1 MNSNHDERNEMEL
14 NAEQRLQ
21 ALVCAYV
28 LGEASDAERAE
39 VEGALARSPELRELK
54 ARFEATA
61 PLVAGALKERAG
73 EALSP
78 DSKGALDAAVAR
90 RARPTF
96 FAQPIVR
103 LAAGV
108 AVAAGAWAL
117 YQNSQAGPVE
127 SLNGD
132 EVATAALERDARTPA
147 ETTFAEPELA
157 APNATPAD
165 KQKARG
171 TRERAAGEE
180 LKVDASAGLPAVGA
194 APSDPAAGGAGATRG
209 EPKGAPSQKPGADTT
224 QGFVGTISATGAPGE
239 TLGGLAQASPGA
251 PKNEVAPTEGK
262 SGAYGGGEVFGGDFD
277 VDAAQAAQVD
287 VLSVGATTGA
297 APGQPKAGAPA
308 TRASGA
314 DEFFL
319 GRSGGAGGGAGSGG
333 SVAGAPSSG
342 GRFGSRGAD
351 ARPAAPGSPAG
362 PARGQAAG
370 APSSPGPG
378 GGASA
383 PGSTKLAGEKLVE
396 LGYGSADTSGG
407 LDREDTLL
415 KDAEVSDEAE
425 VVLQEA
431 ELRDRLDAKKKGE
444 DVAGDQDFSATSPT
458 NMPERFKDI
467 RRRMSDDEQL
477 RKRYD
482 HLRAQCIAPWDGKRP
497 RDMFF
502 RYWGDNPFEL
512 ALLDRQSTFSVDVD
526 TASYTLAR
534 RYLVENQLP
543 TKEQVRTEEFVNYF
557 KGDVPP
563 PTEGTFAVAT
573 EFAPS
578 LFGGDS
584 NAWMLRVA
592 VRGKEISKS
601 ERQPVALTFVVDV
614 SGSMREGARL
624 ELVKHSLRLL
634 VSQLDPADSISLVK
648 FSSDAALLLPMTS
661 ARHKDLIESAIH
673 PLQPEGSTNTEAGL
687 RMGYEQALVALTP
700 GANNRVVLLTDG
712 VANVGLTDPNALVA
726 MVERQRQAGIY
737 LNTVGVGMNNVNDNL
752 LEQLANKGDGLCNYV
767 DDEQEVRRALVE
779 NFTGAFQVIARDV
792 KVQVEFDPAQ
802 VERYRLLGYEN
813 RAIADADFRNDK
825 VDAGEIGA
833 GHQVVALYE
842 VVRRNVT
849 GDGPLATVRLRWKQP
864 FQVGVPENEQPAV
877 QEVAHGVLAKSAA
890 ASYAT
895 TSPGYRRSVLVAQF
909 AEFLRRSVHART
921 DSLDRLID
929 EARKLS
935 GELRDKDFDEFV
947 DMLTRSHELV
957 RLELARRD
965 WLQECG
971 DLLRHRRFLHCQLD
985 ELYRR
990 YPRCFDD
997 AQAKAHLE
1005 AQLREIELRLAE
1017 LEQRLAAPRGIEDN
1031 ELIARLQK
1039 ENIELQ
1045 RQLLAQLDTARQAS
1059 ETDGK

>member
-78 DSKGALDAAVAR
+78 DSKGALDAAIAR
-90 RARPTF
+90 HARPTF

-147 ETTFAEPELA
+147 ETTFAEPEVG
-157 APNATPAD
+157 APNSMPAD
-165 KQKARG
+165 KQKSRGARG
-171 TRERAAGEE
+171 LAAGEE
-180 LKVDASAGLPAVGA
+180 LKVDASAGRPVVGA
-194 APSDPAAGGAGATRG
+194 APSDPAAGGPGATRG
-209 EPKGAPSQKPGADTT
+209 EPKGAPSEKPGADTAPR
-224 QGFVGTISATGAPGE
+224 FVGTVSATGAPGDA
-239 TLGGLAQASPGA
+239 LAGLAQASEGA

-262 SGAYGGGEVFGGDFD
+262 SGSYGGGEVFGGDFD

-287 VLSVGATTGA
+287 VLSVAAATGA
-297 APGQPKAGAPA
+297 APGQPTPGAPV
-308 TRASGA
+308 TKSSGSGN
-314 DEFFL
+314 FYF
-319 GRSGGAGGGAGSGG
+319 RQSGGAAPGGD
-333 SVAGAPSSG
+333 VAGVPASG
-342 GRFGSRGAD
+342 GRFGTPFGENGSLSAVP
-351 ARPAAPGSPAG
+351 RPA
-362 PARGQAAG
+362 ARGQAAG
-370 APSSPGPG
+370 APSSPGPA
-378 GGASA
+378 GANA
-383 PGSTKLAGEKLVE
+383 PGSKKLAGEKLAR
-396 LGYGSADTSGG
+396 LSASGERGDGSGG
-407 LDREDTLL
+407 VDHEEAVL
-415 KDAEVSDEAE
+415 KDAEVGDDTE
-425 VVLQEA
+425 VVLREK
-431 ELRDRLDAKKKGE
+431 ELRDRLEEKKKGE
-444 DVAGDQDFSATSPT
+444 AAKDDG
-458 NMPERFKDI
+458 RFGSRTDNFFDES
-467 RRRMSDDEQL
+467 RRRLSDDEQL
-477 RKRYD
+477 RQRYD

-687 RMGYEQALVALTP
+687 RMGYEQALAALTP
-700 GANNRVVLLTDG
+700 RANNRVVLLTDG

-877 QEVAHGVLAKSAA
+877 QEVAHSVLAKSAA

-929 EARKLS
+929 EARKLA

-990 YPRCFDD
+990 YPSCFDD

>member
-132 EVATAALERDARTPA
+132 EVASAALERDARTPA
-147 ETTFAEPELA
+147 EATFAEPELA

-171 TRERAAGEE
+171 TRERAAVEE

-209 EPKGAPSQKPGADTT
+209 EPRGAPSEKPGADTAHR
-224 QGFVGTISATGAPGE
+224 FVGTVSATGAPGE

-262 SGAYGGGEVFGGDFD
+262 SGAYGGGEVFGVDFD
-277 VDAAQAAQVD
+277 AETAQAAQVD
-287 VLSVGATTGA
+287 ALSVGATTGA

-308 TRASGA
+308 TWASGA

-319 GRSGGAGGGAGSGG
+319 GQGGGAGGGAAPVGRS
-333 SVAGAPSSG
+333 AGAPASG
-342 GRFGSRGAD
+342 GRFGSRGLD
-351 ARPAAPGSPAG
+351 VRPAAPGSPAV
-362 PARGQAAG
+362 PARGSGAG
-370 APSSPGPG
+370 APSSPGPVG
-378 GGASA
+378 TSA
-383 PGSTKLAGEKLVE
+383 PGASGSAREKLGALGYTEAKGEWSRAGELGEAALAGASV
-396 LGYGSADTSGG
+396 D
-407 LDREDTLL
+407 
-415 KDAEVSDEAE
+415 V
-425 VVLQEA
+425 
-431 ELRDRLDAKKKGE
+431 RDRLDDTDKDE
-444 DVAGDQDFSATSPT
+444 DYLDAGGFVFGVGDKEEARKVA
-458 NMPERFKDI
+458 E
-467 RRRMSDDEQL
+467 RRRLREEDAL

-543 TKEQVRTEEFVNYF
+543 SKEQIRTEEFVNYF

-726 MVERQRQAGIY
+726 MVERQRKAGIY
-737 LNTVGVGMNNVNDNL
+737 LNIVGVGMNNVNDNL

-767 DDEQEVRRALVE
+767 DDEQEVRRALVD

-842 VVRRNVT
+842 VVRRNLT

-929 EARKLS
+929 EARKLAGELRGAS
-935 GELRDKDFDEFV
+935 GEPRDKDFDEFV

-990 YPRCFDD
+990 YPSCFDD
-997 AQAKAHLE
+997 TQAKAHLE

>member
-1 MNSNHDERNEMEL
+1 MNNNHDERNELEL

-39 VEGALARSPELRELK
+39 VEGALAKSAELRELK
-54 ARFEATA
+54 ARFEQAA

-78 DSKGALDAAVAR
+78 GSKGALDAAVAR

-117 YQNSQAGPVE
+117 YQSSQTRPME
-127 SLNGD
+127 SLNSDGV
-132 EVATAALERDARTPA
+132 ETAALERDGRNPA
-147 ETTFAEPELA
+147 PATLAEPELE
-157 APNATPAD
+157 APGAVAAD
-165 KQKARG
+165 KSKARG
-171 TRERAAGEE
+171 TRELAAGEE
-180 LKVDASAGLPAVGA
+180 LKVDVSAGRPAAGA
-194 APSDPAAGGAGATRG
+194 SPSDPAAGGSGATRG
-209 EPKGAPSQKPGADTT
+209 EPQGAPSEKPGAQSPGGLTD
-224 QGFVGTISATGAPGE
+224 VVSVSAATGDA
-239 TLGGLAQASPGA
+239 LAGLAQASEGA
-251 PKNEVAPTEGK
+251 PKNEGASTEGK
-262 SGAYGGGEVFGGDFD
+262 SGAYGGGEVLGLDFD
-277 VDAAQAAQVD
+277 AETAQAAQVD
-287 VLSVGATTGA
+287 ALSVGAPTEA
-297 APGQPKAGAPA
+297 APGRPTAGAPV
-308 TRASGA
+308 TKSSGS

-319 GRSGGAGGGAGSGG
+319 GQAGGAGGGAAPSGE
-333 SVAGAPSSG
+333 VAGAPTSG
-342 GRFGSRGAD
+342 GRIDMRGLD
-351 ARPAAPGSPAG
+351 MPPAAPGSPPA
-362 PARGQAAG
+362 PARGQVAG
-370 APSSPGPG
+370 APSSPGPAG
-378 GGASA
+378 ANTPGASK
-383 PGSTKLAGEKLVE
+383 GAGEKLVE
-396 LGYGSADTSGG
+396 LGYGDGGGNGSSAD
-407 LDREDTLL
+407 DHEDPVL
-415 KDAEVSDEAE
+415 KDAEVES
-425 VVLQEA
+425 
-431 ELRDRLDAKKKGE
+431 RDRLDEKKKGE
-444 DVAGDQDFSATSPT
+444 DVAGDQDFSADAPT

-467 RRRMSDDEQL
+467 RRRLSDDEQL

-578 LFGGDS
+578 LFGGDN

-592 VRGKEISKS
+592 VRGKEVSKS

-648 FSSDAALLLPMTS
+648 FSSDAALILPMTS

-687 RMGYEQALVALTP
+687 RMGYEQALAALTP
-700 GANNRVVLLTDG
+700 RANNRVVLLTDG

-877 QEVAHGVLAKSAA
+877 QEIAHNVLAKSAA
-890 ASYAT
+890 AAYAA

-929 EARKLS
+929 EARKLA

-990 YPRCFDD
+990 YPSCFDD

-1005 AQLREIELRLAE
+1005 GQLREIELRLAE
-1017 LEQRLAAPRGIEDN
+1017 LEQRLAAPRGVEDN

>member
-1 MNSNHDERNEMEL
+1 MNSNHDERNELEL

-39 VEGALARSPELRELK
+39 VEGALAKSAELRELK
-54 ARFEATA
+54 ARFEQAA
-61 PLVAGALKERAG
+61 PLVAGALKERVG

-78 DSKGALDAAVAR
+78 GSKGALDAAIAR

-147 ETTFAEPELA
+147 ETTFAEPEVG
-157 APNATPAD
+157 APGAVAAD
-165 KQKARG
+165 KSKSRG
-171 TRERAAGEE
+171 TRGHAAGEE
-180 LKVDASAGLPAVGA
+180 LKVDASAGRPAAGA
-194 APSDPAAGGAGATRG
+194 SPSDPAAGGPGATRG
-209 EPKGAPSQKPGADTT
+209 EPKGAPSEKPGADTAHR
-224 QGFVGTISATGAPGE
+224 FVGTVSATGAPGE
-239 TLGGLAQASPGA
+239 PLGGLAQASEGA

-277 VDAAQAAQVD
+277 VDAAQAAHVD
-287 VLSVGATTGA
+287 VLSVAAATGA
-297 APGQPKAGAPA
+297 APGQPTPGAPV
-308 TRASGA
+308 TKSSGS

-319 GRSGGAGGGAGSGG
+319 GQGGGAGGGD
-333 SVAGAPSSG
+333 VAGVPASG
-342 GRFGSRGAD
+342 GRFGTPFGENGSLSAVP
-351 ARPAAPGSPAG
+351 RPA
-362 PARGQAAG
+362 ARGQAAG
-370 APSSPGPG
+370 APSSPGPA
-378 GGASA
+378 GANA
-383 PGSTKLAGEKLVE
+383 PGSKKLAGEKLARF
-396 LGYGSADTSGG
+396 SASGERGDGSGG
-407 LDREDTLL
+407 VDHEEAVL
-415 KDAEVSDEAE
+415 KDAEVGDDTE
-425 VVLQEA
+425 VVLREK
-431 ELRDRLDAKKKGE
+431 ELRDRLEEKKKGE
-444 DVAGDQDFSATSPT
+444 DVETKRRFNPDFARS
-458 NMPERFKDI
+458 FDDL
-467 RRRMSDDEQL
+467 RRRLSDDEQL

-578 LFGGDS
+578 LFGGDT

-929 EARKLS
+929 EARKLAGELRGAS
-935 GELRDKDFDEFV
+935 GEPRDKDFDEFV

>member
-1 MNSNHDERNEMEL
+1 MNSNHDERNELEL

-39 VEGALARSPELRELK
+39 VEGALAKSAELRELK
-54 ARFEATA
+54 ARFEQAA
-61 PLVAGALKERAG
+61 PLVAGALKERVG

-78 DSKGALDAAVAR
+78 GSKGALDAAVAR

-127 SLNGD
+127 WLNADGV
-132 EVATAALERDARTPA
+132 ENAALDRDERKPA
-147 ETTFAEPELA
+147 QTRLAEPELG
-157 APNATPAD
+157 APNEMSAD
-165 KQKARG
+165 KQKSRG
-171 TRERAAGEE
+171 TREFAAGEE
-180 LKVDASAGLPAVGA
+180 LKVDASAGRPAAVT
-194 APSDPAAGGAGATRG
+194 PSSDPAAGGPSAARS
-209 EPKGAPSQKPGADTT
+209 EPRGAPSEKPGAQVSGGLGD
-224 QGFVGTISATGAPGE
+224 VVSVSVATGDA
-239 TLGGLAQASPGA
+239 LAGLAQASEGA
-251 PKNEVAPTEGK
+251 PKNEGAPTEGK
-262 SGAYGGGEVFGGDFD
+262 SGAYGGGQVFGLDFD
-277 VDAAQAAQVD
+277 VETAQAAHVGGFF
-287 VLSVGATTGA
+287 VGATTEA
-297 APGQPKAGAPA
+297 APGQPTAGAPVTVTTPPESGLFYWRA
-308 TRASGA
+308 T
-314 DEFFL
+314 
-319 GRSGGAGGGAGSGG
+319 GGAAPGGE
-333 SVAGAPSSG
+333 VAGAPTSG
-342 GRFGSRGAD
+342 GRIDTRGLD
-351 ARPAAPGSPAG
+351 MPPAAPGSPPA
-362 PARGQAAG
+362 PARGQVAG
-370 APSSPGPG
+370 APSSPGPSSPG
-378 GGASA
+378 PAGASMSA
-383 PGSTKLAGEKLVE
+383 VEKLE
-396 LGYGSADTSGG
+396 SLGYADAGGHWSGA
-407 LDREDTLL
+407 DDHEESVL
-415 KDAEVSDEAE
+415 KDAEVES
-425 VVLQEA
+425 
-431 ELRDRLDAKKKGE
+431 RDRLDEKKKGE
-444 DVAGDQDFSATSPT
+444 AVAGDQDFSATSPT

-467 RRRMSDDEQL
+467 RRRLSDDEQL

-592 VRGKEISKS
+592 LRGKEISKS

-673 PLQPEGSTNTEAGL
+673 PLHPEGSTNTEAGL
-687 RMGYEQALVALTP
+687 RMGYEQALAALTP
-700 GANNRVVLLTDG
+700 RANNRVVLLTDG

-877 QEVAHGVLAKSAA
+877 QEVAHNVLAKSAA

-929 EARKLS
+929 EARKLAGELRGAS
-935 GELRDKDFDEFV
+935 GEPRDKDFDEFV

-990 YPRCFDD
+990 YPSCFDD
-997 AQAKAHLE
+997 TQAKAHLE

-1045 RQLLAQLDTARQAS
+1045 RQLLAQLDTARHAS